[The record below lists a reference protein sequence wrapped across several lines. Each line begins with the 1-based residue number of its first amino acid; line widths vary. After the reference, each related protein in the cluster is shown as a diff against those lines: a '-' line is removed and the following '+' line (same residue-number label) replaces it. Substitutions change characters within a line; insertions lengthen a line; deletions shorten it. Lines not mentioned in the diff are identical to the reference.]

1 MTRTGIYEGQLGM
14 DDALRRTGP
23 AWAELARHAVAD
35 LCSTGATFTAEDVR
49 RLAGDPEAPNAMGA
63 LLHAIADEGWISMVG
78 TVKSTRPNAHGRRV
92 IVWRASA

>member
-1 MTRTGIYEGQLGM
+1 MRTGILEGQIGM

-49 RLAGDPEAPNAMGA
+49 RLAGDPEAPNAIGSVF
-63 LLHAIADEGWISMVG
+63 HQISDEGWIKLVG
-78 TVKSTRPNAHGRRV
+78 YRKSTRPDAHGRV
-92 IVWRASA
+92 IAVWMAAS